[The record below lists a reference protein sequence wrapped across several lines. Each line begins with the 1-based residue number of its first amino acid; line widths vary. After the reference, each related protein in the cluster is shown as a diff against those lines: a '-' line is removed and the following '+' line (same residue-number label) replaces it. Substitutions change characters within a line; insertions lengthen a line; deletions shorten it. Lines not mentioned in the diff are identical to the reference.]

1 MSLLYADQLF
11 NSNLRNMKCIYERT
25 DGEMGNAILTNNL
38 TKRYGN
44 KTAVDNVSFSV
55 PEGEMIALL
64 GVNGAGKTTTIRMLT
79 CLSKPTDGTAQ
90 ILGHDVIK
98 EADAVKRLVGIS
110 TQDTAVA
117 DNLTVAENLKFMA
130 GVYPDK
136 ENIKESVEN
145 TIKIFGLEEYK
156 NTKSKHLSGGWKR
169 RLSIAMAII
178 GEPKVLFL
186 DEPTLGL
193 DVLARRE
200 LWKIIKKL
208 KESMT
213 IVLTTHYMEEAEALA
228 DRIAIMID
236 GRIVRIGTLSELEK
250 ETGKQGLEEVFVTIA
265 ENAG

>member
-1 MSLLYADQLF
+1 M
-11 NSNLRNMKCIYERT
+11 E
-25 DGEMGNAILTNNL
+25 NAIFTNGL

-44 KTAVDNVSFSV
+44 KTAVDNISLSV

-79 CLSKPTDGTAQ
+79 GLSRPTEGTAQ

-98 EADAVKRLVGIS
+98 ESDMVKRLVGIS

-117 DNLTVAENLKFMA
+117 DNLTIEENLRFMA
-130 GVYPDK
+130 GVYLDK
-136 ENIKESVEN
+136 EHIKGSVEK
-145 TIKIFGLEEYK
+145 TIRIFGLEEYK
-156 NTKSKHLSGGWKR
+156 DTKSKHLSGGWKR
-169 RLSIAMAII
+169 KLSIAMAII

-200 LWKIIKKL
+200 LWKIINRL
-208 KESMT
+208 RESMT
-213 IVLTTHYMEEAEALA
+213 IVLTTHYMEEAESLA

-236 GRIVRIGTLSELEK
+236 GRIVRLGTLSELEQ
-250 ETGKQGLEEVFVTIA
+250 ETGKKGLEEVFVAVA